1 MDIESLMTDSAKESE
16 GVWVPIGGDAE
27 IKEAREG
34 NEHYQDYL
42 HGLVTANRAALDQ
55 NDKASRDL
63 QRKLLIRAYAHT
75 ILKDVRGLKRGGK
88 PIEAYT
94 TAIGVELLTMHSI
107 KPDGTIVEPEYPPEL
122 ERRGIEGSVV
132 VLVAIGLCCFGI
144 GLCAAGLQTSGLRS
158 SSVLLPL
165 MVACAGLVSGS
176 STFQNSVNRLAPSS
190 SAASS
195 NSGGMAR
202 KYCVIKNTP
211 NDPVRLGRIS
221 PG

>member
-94 TAIGVELLTMHSI
+94 TAIGVELLTI
-107 KPDGTIVEPEYPPEL
+107 PDFFKKVQGYAQQFEL
-122 ERRGIEGSVV
+122 YQQKAEE
-132 VLVAIGLCCFGI
+132 
-144 GLCAAGLQTSGLRS
+144 AA
-158 SSVLLPL
+158 
-165 MVACAGLVSGS
+165 
-176 STFQNSVNRLAPSS
+176 
-190 SAASS
+190 
-195 NSGGMAR
+195 
-202 KYCVIKNTP
+202 
-211 NDPVRLGRIS
+211 LGN
-221 PG
+221 